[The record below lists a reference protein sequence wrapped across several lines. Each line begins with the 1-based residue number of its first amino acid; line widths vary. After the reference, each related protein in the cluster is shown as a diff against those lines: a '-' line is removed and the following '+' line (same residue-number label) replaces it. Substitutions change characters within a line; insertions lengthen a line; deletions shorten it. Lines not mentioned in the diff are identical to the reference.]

1 MTGSRSSTPTSTARG
16 SVPVRIDAE
25 RPTFG
30 ARSLTRRIPAPSS
43 SPPLLPL
50 GTAHKGVEKP
60 RLWLGVAIPGDTV
73 GNFGSALELL
83 GQRATYLYYDSSHYW
98 YDTTASVTRTRGGHG
113 RPAAGGTRTGLGRDH
128 PEASGHRREADRGVH
143 RRAHRPGDQ
152 RRRPRQRGRP
162 TGRDSP
168 QVRARQIR
176 PQLRR
181 DGLCPTNT
189 HDGRQRS
196 TDPGQQ

>member
-30 ARSLTRRIPAPSS
+30 ARSLTRRIARTVFV
-43 SPPLLPL
+43 PPLLPL

-83 GQRATYLYYDSSHYW
+83 GQRATYLYYDSSRCW
-98 YDTTASVTRTRGGHG
+98 YDTTASVTRT
-113 RPAAGGTRTGLGRDH
+113 AADMADRLREE
-128 PEASGHRREADRGVH
+128 PEQVWAEIIRRASGHRREADRGVH
-143 RRAHRPGDQ
+143 RRARRPGNQ

-168 QVRARQIR
+168 TS
-176 PQLRR
+176 P
-181 DGLCPTNT
+181 
-189 HDGRQRS
+189 RS
-196 TDPGQQ
+196 CNG